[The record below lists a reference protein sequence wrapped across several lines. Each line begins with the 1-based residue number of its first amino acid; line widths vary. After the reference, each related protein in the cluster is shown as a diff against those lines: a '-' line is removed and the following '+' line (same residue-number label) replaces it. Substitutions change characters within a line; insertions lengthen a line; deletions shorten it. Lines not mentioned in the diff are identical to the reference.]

1 MDVDVVHIAG
11 SKNEKTSK
19 FDSKKTEKSGPL
31 HLENN
36 NSNMVNL
43 GDKEWEGG
51 GICFASDSSH
61 ETKTLV

>member
-1 MDVDVVHIAG
+1 MDFDVVHSAG

-19 FDSKKTEKSGPL
+19 FDSKKTENFGPL

-43 GDKEWEGG
+43 GDKE
-51 GICFASDSSH
+51 
-61 ETKTLV
+61 

>member
-1 MDVDVVHIAG
+1 MVHIAG

-43 GDKEWEGG
+43 GDKE
-51 GICFASDSSH
+51 
-61 ETKTLV
+61 